1 MVEVVAVV
9 ALVVVGVVVVGVVVV
24 GGVGVVDVMVE
35 KALKGGS
42 CLFPIRSSSL
52 SGCTGWQW
60 HV

>member
-9 ALVVVGVVVVGVVVV
+9 ALVVVGGGVVVV
-24 GGVGVVDVMVE
+24 VVVDVMVE
-35 KALKGGS
+35 KALKDGS

-52 SGCTGWQW
+52 SGCTRWQW